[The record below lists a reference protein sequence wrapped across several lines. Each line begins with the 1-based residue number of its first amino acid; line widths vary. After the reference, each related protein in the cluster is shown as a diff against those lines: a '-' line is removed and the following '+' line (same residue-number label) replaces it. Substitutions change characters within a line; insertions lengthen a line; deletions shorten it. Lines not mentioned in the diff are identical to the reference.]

1 MLSVMEGSPV
11 KKTLLF
17 VVISSLAVLMLLPVS
32 ASVNTTAGK
41 LQVNSTTLNADGSP
55 IPPYP
60 PQATT
65 TPVVVA
71 DGSPIPPY
79 PPQSTTAAPVVIADG
94 SPIPPYP
101 PQKTITPVIV
111 ADGSP
116 IPPYPP
122 QFGVA
127 ATNA

>member
-11 KKTLLF
+11 KKTLLL

-32 ASVNTTAGK
+32 GSVNTTGGK
-41 LQVNSTTLNADGSP
+41 LQVNSVTLSADGSP

-60 PQATT
+60 PQATA
-65 TPVVVA
+65 PVVVA

-79 PPQSTTAAPVVIADG
+79 PPQRTTATPVVIADG

-101 PQKTITPVIV
+101 PQKTVSSVIV

-122 QFGVA
+122 QFSVA